1 MFSYRVND
9 RYELRL
15 LQTSDSDELFALT
28 NTNRSYL
35 RTWLPWLD
43 STNSVADTKN
53 FIQSTLEQFAKN
65 QGFVAAI
72 CEKKSI
78 IGVIGFNQIDWQ
90 NRIGYLGYW
99 LAEAYQGK
107 GIMTISCRVVIDYA
121 FTTLNLNRLVIFCAS
136 ENKRSQGIPQRLGF
150 NHEGTMREA
159 EWLYDHFV
167 DHEIYALVRRDWN
180 SRDTKQTTQ

>member
-1 MFSYRVND
+1 MFSCRVND

-15 LQTSDSDELFALT
+15 LQASDSDELFALT
-28 NTNRSYL
+28 NANRSYL
-35 RTWLPWLD
+35 RDWLPWLD
-43 STNSVADTKN
+43 STNSASDTKN

-90 NRIGYLGYW
+90 NKIGYLGYW

-107 GIMTISCRVVIDYA
+107 AGNY
-121 FTTLNLNRLVIFCAS
+121 
-136 ENKRSQGIPQRLGF
+136 
-150 NHEGTMREA
+150 
-159 EWLYDHFV
+159 
-167 DHEIYALVRRDWN
+167 
-180 SRDTKQTTQ
+180 

>member
-1 MFSYRVND
+1 MFYCRIND
-9 RYELRL
+9 QYELRL
-15 LQTSDSDELFALT
+15 LQASDSDELFALT
-28 NTNRSYL
+28 NANRSYL
-35 RTWLPWLD
+35 KTWLPWLD
-43 STNSVADTKN
+43 STNSASDTKN

-78 IGVIGFNQIDWQ
+78 IGVIGFNQIDWHS
-90 NRIGYLGYW
+90 RIGYLGYW
-99 LAEAYQGK
+99 LAQAYQGQ

-121 FTTLNLNRLVIFCAS
+121 FTSLNLNRLVITCAS

-180 SRDTKQTTQ
+180 SRNT